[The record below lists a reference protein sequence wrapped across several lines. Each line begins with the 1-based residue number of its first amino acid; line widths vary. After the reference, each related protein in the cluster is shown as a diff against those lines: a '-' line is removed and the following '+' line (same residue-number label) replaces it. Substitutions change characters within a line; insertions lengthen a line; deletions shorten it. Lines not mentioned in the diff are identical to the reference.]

1 MNIKK
6 VSLVLFSLAVL
17 GGMVY
22 FFWPK
27 TGDVKNAPVPKEAI
41 ILAFGDSLVAGE
53 GATRNNDLSSLLSVK
68 LGQPVLNFG
77 VSGDTTELGLARL
90 EAALEEKPGVVILLL
105 GGNDFLRKIPRE
117 KTFANLETI
126 ISEFQKQGAAVILL
140 GVQSGVFG
148 NGPEKEY
155 ASLAEK
161 TDTGYVPNVL
171 DGLFGDSRYMSDS
184 IHPNDAG
191 YAIMADRVYA
201 EIVKLYS
208 KD

>member
-6 VSLVLFSLAVL
+6 VSLVLFSLAL
-17 GGMVY
+17 LAGILY

-27 TGDVKNAPVPKEAI
+27 TAQVKNAPVSKDAV

-53 GATRNNDLSSLLSVK
+53 GATRNNDLPSLLSAK
-68 LGQPVLNFG
+68 LGQPVLNYG
-77 VSGDTTELGLARL
+77 VSGDTTEMGIARL
-90 EAALEEKPGVVILLL
+90 DVALEEEPGIVILLL
-105 GGNDFLRKIPRE
+105 GGNDFLRKIPRG

-126 ISEFQKQGAAVILL
+126 ISEFQEQGAAVILL

-161 TDTGYVPNVL
+161 TRTGYVPNVL
-171 DGLFGDSRYMSDS
+171 DGLFGDNRYMSDT

-201 EIVKLYS
+201 EITKLYQE
-208 KD
+208 